1 MIARRPACRIPALVL
16 KIQGNLPN
24 RAKAGH
30 CQAEAKH
37 CINNQTNRLGAA
49 HMLVHLSI
57 HNYAIVEHLDLELD
71 RGMSVI
77 TGETG
82 AGKSI
87 MLDALGLTLGDRADS
102 GVVRPGADKAD
113 ILATFDVSDIPE
125 ARVWLQERDLETDGP
140 CILRRVITAE
150 GRSRAYINGTP
161 CPQGDLK
168 ALGELL
174 IDIHSQHE
182 HQSLLKTDTHRRL
195 LDEYAGATELAR
207 EVHLAAQRWRQTRQ
221 ELERLANSGDEQRAK
236 HQLLSYQLEELEGLS
251 LGENELQQLE
261 QEHTTLTNA
270 ESLLGIC
277 RQVVELCSESDSGN
291 ALNALT
297 ASLNRLSSVNNSPDA
312 LNEATNL
319 LSSAQIQVEEAVG
332 EINRFLDRFEADP
345 ARLQQIE
352 ERLDTIYTLARK
364 HRVQP
369 NEVPALHQKL
379 LDEIETLN
387 ANDEAIERLEHEVAS
402 YARHYQEK
410 ARELSDLRHR
420 AAPELAHS
428 VEHEIQRLG
437 MPGGRFNIELRQNV
451 DKELSPN
458 GLEQVEL
465 LVSANP
471 GQPLKALAKV
481 ASGGELSRISLAIQV
496 ITAQTSRV
504 PTLVFDEVDVGIG
517 GPTAEIVG
525 QLLRRLGERG
535 QVMTV
540 THLPQVAAQGHQHL
554 FVHKVRDEQAT
565 RTAVSKLSKNERVEE
580 VARMLGGIDLTKE
593 SLAHAKKMVV
603 AAKS

>member
-1 MIARRPACRIPALVL
+1 
-16 KIQGNLPN
+16 
-24 RAKAGH
+24 
-30 CQAEAKH
+30 
-37 CINNQTNRLGAA
+37 
-49 HMLVHLSI
+49 MLVHLSV

-113 ILATFDVSDIPE
+113 ILATFDLEDIPE
-125 ARVWLQERDLETDGP
+125 ARSWLAERDLDHDGP
-140 CILRRVITAE
+140 CILRRVITTE
-150 GRSRAYINGTP
+150 GRSRGYINGSP

-195 LDEYAGATELAR
+195 LDEYAGATDLAR
-207 EVHLAAQRWRQTRQ
+207 QVQLAAQRWRQTRH
-221 ELERLANSGDEQRAK
+221 ELERLSNSGDEQRAR
-236 HQLLSYQLEELEGLS
+236 HQLLSYQLEELENLG
-251 LGENELQQLE
+251 LGENELEDLE
-261 QEHTTLTNA
+261 QEHKHLTNA
-270 ESLLGIC
+270 ETLLGIC
-277 RQVVELCSESDSGN
+277 RQVVEQCSESDSGN
-291 ALNALT
+291 ILNALSS
-297 ASLNRLSSVNNSPDA
+297 SLNRLSSVSNGTGA
-312 LNEATNL
+312 LGEATNL
-319 LSSAQIQVEEAVG
+319 LASAQIQVEEAVG
-332 EINRFLDRFEADP
+332 ELNRFLDHFDADP
-345 ARLQQIE
+345 ARLQQLE
-352 ERLDTIYTLARK
+352 ERLDAIYTLARK
-364 HRVQP
+364 HRIQP
-369 NEVPALHQKL
+369 TEVATLQQKL
-379 LDEIETLN
+379 LDEVETLN
-387 ANDEAIERLEHEVAS
+387 ANDEAIERLGEELAA
-402 YARHYQEK
+402 YTRHYQER
-410 ARELSDLRHR
+410 AQELSDLRR
-420 AAPELAHS
+420 QAATGLAGA
-428 VEHEIQRLG
+428 VEQEIQRLG
-437 MPGGRFNIELRQNV
+437 MPGGRFSIELHANASS
-451 DKELSPN
+451 EPLPY

-496 ITAQTSRV
+496 ITAQTSRI

-535 QVMTV
+535 QVLTV
-540 THLPQVAAQGHQHL
+540 THLPQVAAQGHHHL
-554 FVHKVRDEQAT
+554 FVHKMRGSDAT
-565 RTAVSKLSKNERVEE
+565 RTAVSKLSKAERIEE

-593 SLAHAKKMVV
+593 SLAHAKKMVIT
-603 AAKS
+603 AKI